1 MTYVTCPTTRYHP
14 VDVAQKAATMQL
26 LSQGRLRL
34 GLGAWEN
41 LNEHVVG
48 GGWPAAHIRLEMPE
62 EAVEIIRSL
71 FAGENVNHHGAHFDV
86 ENARLWELPDAPRRS
101 VSPSRITVHANSP
114 VTLPT

>member
-1 MTYVTCPTTRYHP
+1 
-14 VDVAQKAATMQL
+14 
-26 LSQGRLRL
+26 
-34 GLGAWEN
+34 
-41 LNEHVVG
+41 
-48 GGWPAAHIRLEMPE
+48 
-62 EAVEIIRSL
+62 VEIIRSP